1 MSRRLSIVLLVT
13 GATLAFALPGGA
25 RTAQNTLS
33 GTVGPGFTIRL
44 TDESGAL
51 VSHLDPGNYTIN
63 VKDQADIHNFDL
75 HGPGVSQQTDI
86 EFVGTVTWTVTF
98 TDGIYAYNCDA
109 HPSLMHGRFAVGT
122 ASLPPPPK
130 PKPKAKK
137 LLASV
142 GPGAR
147 IAVKTASG
155 ARAAKLKAGAYV
167 LTVSDRSKA
176 DNFHLRGTGVNV
188 ATGVA
193 FTGSK
198 TWRIRLVKGTYRYA
212 SDRHSALKGSFLVG

>member
-51 VSHLDPGNYTIN
+51 VSHLDPGTYTIN

-98 TDGIYAYNCDA
+98 TDGIYAYNCVPWVEAMLASRCADRNA
-109 HPSLMHGRFAVGT
+109 GRSIDFFPSGMSCGGT
-122 ASLPPPPK
+122 IALARPGMGIEIRVNWLTGGVDIVPQ
-130 PKPKAKK
+130 K
-137 LLASV
+137 LL
-142 GPGAR
+142 
-147 IAVKTASG
+147 
-155 ARAAKLKAGAYV
+155 
-167 LTVSDRSKA
+167 
-176 DNFHLRGTGVNV
+176 
-188 ATGVA
+188 
-193 FTGSK
+193 
-198 TWRIRLVKGTYRYA
+198 
-212 SDRHSALKGSFLVG
+212 